1 VTHTEEM
8 SSVWGYAT
16 GVEGKLIP
24 TVQSYWTSFI
34 RTKDPNTYKLSSAP
48 AWAPFGTAM
57 ARLHFPND
65 PKNVGMEVVDPAQKD
80 RCHYYKVISNM
91 IGQ

>member
-1 VTHTEEM
+1 MTHTEEM
-8 SSVWGYAT
+8 SSIWGSAT

-24 TVQSYWTSFI
+24 TIQSYWTSFI
-34 RTKDPNTYKLSSAP
+34 RTKDPNTYKLPSAP
-48 AWAPFGTAM
+48 AWAPFGPAM

-65 PKNVGMEVVDPAQKD
+65 PKNVGMEVVDPVQKD
-80 RCHYYKVISNM
+80 RCHYYRVISNM